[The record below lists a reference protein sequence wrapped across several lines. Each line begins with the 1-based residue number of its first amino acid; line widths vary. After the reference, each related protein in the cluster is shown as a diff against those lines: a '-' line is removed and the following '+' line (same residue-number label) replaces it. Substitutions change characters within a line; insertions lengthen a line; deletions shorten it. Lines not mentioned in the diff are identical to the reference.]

1 VDGAQKFVVID
12 RKLKK
17 ISIFKNPFEIPD
29 IRIKFETIIEA
40 SNSTNNSIIILKTK
54 KQILQLKTKSKIE
67 TTLWLKA
74 LTKSI
79 KPKKVQMQIPNYKQT
94 ISQF

>member
-1 VDGAQKFVVID
+1 MDGVQKFVVID

-17 ISIFKNPFEIPD
+17 ISIFQDPFKIPD
-29 IRIKFETIIEA
+29 IQIKFETIIEA

-79 KPKKVQMQIPNYKQT
+79 KPKKVQMQISNYKQT